1 MLRYQCWYEWSHGG
15 NGRCCIKDSTIPC
28 GCPKIF
34 KPKEWCAYDG
44 DGQCKLEGAIY
55 RKLVCILCCSCVHF
69 SYIHKKTQCY
79 PNTRTQ
85 EHILEVKKGCLP
97 GYLPNCQA
105 ILPRTTWYQQDSW
118 HFGPVMTR
126 IYFPGWKWKKSA
138 SVTIPQLP
146 KSWAVLFSQFPH
158 T

>member
-1 MLRYQCWYEWSHGG
+1 MLIWMKSWGEWKMLHQRLYHTMWLPQ
-15 NGRCCIKDSTIPC
+15 NIQAQRMMCLWRGRTMQARRCNLQEARLHTMLQL
-28 GCPKIF
+28 CP
-34 KPKEWCAYDG
+34 
-44 DGQCKLEGAIY
+44 L
-55 RKLVCILCCSCVHF
+55 LVHSQ
-69 SYIHKKTQCY
+69 KTQCY
-79 PNTRTQ
+79 PNTCTQ

-146 KSWAVLFSQFPH
+146 ESWAVLFSQFPH